1 MSEIQL
7 GRNKYNIG
15 GVPYFIV
22 GAIVDEDGGRK
33 VVGTSYELSG
43 AQESGAF
50 VNMFDELAKRL
61 I

>member
-1 MSEIQL
+1 M